1 MTYKYRES
9 LITYLSEFPDSA
21 GEIDRLRGDGI
32 LSKEEAVVVSMRVAT
47 TRLERKLNSILEKPD
62 RLEHH
67 EGVHTYRANCPAG

>member
-9 LITYLSEFPDSA
+9 LITYLVEFPDSE

-32 LSKEEAVVVSMRVAT
+32 LSREEAVVVSMRVAV

-62 RLEHH
+62 SLKSH
-67 EGVHTYRANCPAG
+67 EGLHTYRANRAVG